1 MSVYETGGAGVVVIA
16 ATNRPEALDSA
27 LRRPGRFDREL
38 EVGVPSPTARAHI
51 LRYCL
56 LLLFLSHCP
65 SIVSGCCF
73 MVPMW
78 CVSSSVTLAVHCCC
92 GPVRGSLA
100 QHNIDAHAIAAQS
113 LISVEVVAM
122 TSSDFALTVS

>member
-1 MSVYETGGAGVVVIA
+1 MQRKLSQADLFGCLGRRHIQLVKISQVVSVCGTGGAGVVVIA

-56 LLLFLSHCP
+56 LLIFLSNHCP
-65 SIVSGCCF
+65 SYC
-73 MVPMW
+73 
-78 CVSSSVTLAVHCCC
+78 SVLLLFNSQPCKGNLA
-92 GPVRGSLA
+92 
-100 QHNIDAHAIAAQS
+100 AI
-113 LISVEVVAM
+113 
-122 TSSDFALTVS
+122 